1 MNVSAPLPDPEIFL
15 GRFTKAF
22 GIKGEIKFVASDD
35 FWVDVLESEHLVM
48 QQLRDGELQRRPA
61 RITHFRPHGNNI
73 VVRIEGVEDR
83 NGAEDIAGTELFVD
97 VTDLDVEL
105 PDTELPFQ
113 VVGRKVRL
121 EDGRELGTVTSVIF
135 SAAHPVYEVKGDA
148 GVTLVPAI
156 PQFVVEND
164 DAEGVI
170 TIRPI
175 PGLIDE

>member
-1 MNVSAPLPDPEIFL
+1 MSAPVPDPEIYL
-15 GRFTKAF
+15 GRLTKAF

-35 FWVDVLESEHLVM
+35 FWMDVLKSEQLVM
-48 QQLRDGELQRRPA
+48 QQLRDGELHRRPVH
-61 RITHFRPHGNNI
+61 ITHFRPHSSHF
-73 VVRIEGVEDR
+73 VVRIEGIEDR
-83 NGAEDIAGTELFVD
+83 NGAEDIGGSELFVD

-105 PDTELPFQ
+105 PDSELPFQ

-135 SAAHPVYEVKGDA
+135 SAAHPVYEVTGKD
-148 GVTLVPAI
+148 GVTLIPAI

-164 DAEGVI
+164 EAEGVI
-170 TIRPI
+170 TIRPM